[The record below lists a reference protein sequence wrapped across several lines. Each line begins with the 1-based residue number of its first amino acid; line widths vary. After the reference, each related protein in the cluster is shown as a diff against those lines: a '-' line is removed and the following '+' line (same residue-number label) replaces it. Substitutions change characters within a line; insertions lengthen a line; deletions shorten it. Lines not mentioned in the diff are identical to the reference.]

1 MRVRKELLE
10 PPEPLVQPALLVRVE
25 PQVQQE
31 PQVPPVR
38 MVMQRPYKWEQ

>member
-1 MRVRKELLE
+1 MKVRKELPV

-25 PQVQQE
+25 PLVQRAR
-31 PQVPPVR
+31 PVPPVR